1 MNGIGLINATGQPAV
16 AGSFHTLVVQPT
28 SFCNLDCTYCYLPDR
43 RSLRLMS
50 GAVAQACAESIAQQN
65 SGHPVSV
72 VWHGGEPTATPI
84 GLFRGLLAPFEQ
96 LRRAG
101 MVRHEI
107 QTNATLINRQWC
119 ELFTTYGFEVGV
131 SIDGPS
137 ALNRNRLDRAGN
149 ATDARTLRGLQTL
162 AEAGLGYSVISV
174 VTPET
179 IDHAE
184 ALVDFFTDLP
194 GCESVGF
201 NIEEQEGT
209 DRVPVSEDT
218 AYRFWQRLIA
228 RRVGGSPLRIRD
240 VDRLADYV
248 AATRAGRVDHAP
260 YEPIP
265 TVSWDGQVVLLSPE
279 LLGITEPRY
288 GDFIAGNVLQQPI
301 TAMLAAPATW
311 ATSPSSSRPSTTA
324 PTTAPSTTSAGAPRP
339 ATATSSTRRSPPARP
354 PTAEPR
360 DRRSSAPPRTSSP
373 LKEKRH
379 DQRSRGPR
387 QRRARATSPPRRRPA
402 AVDSVY
408 RCGEV

>member
-1 MNGIGLINATGQPAV
+1 MNGIGLINSTGQPAV

-50 GAVAQACAESIAQQN
+50 GAVARACAESIARQN
-65 SGHPVSV
+65 SSHCVSV

-84 GLFRGLLAPFEQ
+84 GLFRGLLAPFEE

-119 ELFTTYGFEVGV
+119 ELFTAYGFEVGV
-131 SIDGPS
+131 SIDGPG

-149 ATDARTLRGLQTL
+149 PTDARTLRGMHTL
-162 AEAGLGYSVISV
+162 ADAGLSYSVICV

-184 ALVDFFTDLP
+184 ALVDFFAGLP
-194 GCESVGF
+194 SCESVGF
-201 NIEEQEGT
+201 NIEEQEGA
-209 DRVPVSEDT
+209 DRAPVAEDA

-240 VDRLADYV
+240 VDRLADYL
-248 AATRAGRVDHAP
+248 AATRAGYVDYAP

-301 TAMLAAPATW
+301 TAMLTRAGDLDYVAEFVTALNGCADRCAFYDFCRGAQAGNRYFEHATFTARETAYCRTTRQTLVRAAADHLTPQG
-311 ATSPSSSRPSTTA
+311 
-324 PTTAPSTTSAGAPRP
+324 GAP
-339 ATATSSTRRSPPARP
+339 
-354 PTAEPR
+354 
-360 DRRSSAPPRTSSP
+360 
-373 LKEKRH
+373 
-379 DQRSRGPR
+379 
-387 QRRARATSPPRRRPA
+387 
-402 AVDSVY
+402 
-408 RCGEV
+408 

>member
-1 MNGIGLINATGQPAV
+1 MNGIGLINATGQPAI

-50 GAVAQACAESIAQQN
+50 GAVARACAESIAQQN
-65 SGHPVSV
+65 SSHPVSV

-84 GLFRGLLAPFEQ
+84 GLFRDLLAPFEE

-131 SIDGPS
+131 SIDGPG
-137 ALNRNRLDRAGN
+137 ALNRNRLDRAGTS
-149 ATDARTLRGLQTL
+149 TDARTLRGMQTL
-162 AEAGLGYSVISV
+162 ADAGLRYSVICV

-179 IDHAE
+179 IGHAE
-184 ALVDFFTDLP
+184 ALVDFFTGLP

-201 NIEEQEGT
+201 NIEEQEGA
-209 DRVPVSEDT
+209 DRAPVSEDA

-240 VDRLADYV
+240 VDRLADYL
-248 AATRAGRVDHAP
+248 AATRAGHADHAP

-301 TAMLAAPATW
+301 TAMI
-311 ATSPSSSRPSTTA
+311 
-324 PTTAPSTTSAGAPRP
+324 AGAGDLGYVAEFVTALNDCADHCAFYDFCRGARGRQPLLRARDVHCPRNDLLP
-339 ATATSSTRRSPPARP
+339 DH
-354 PTAEPR
+354 PT
-360 DRRSSAPPRTSSP
+360 
-373 LKEKRH
+373 
-379 DQRSRGPR
+379 GPR
-387 QRRARATSPPRRRPA
+387 PRRRGPPHPQ
-402 AVDSVY
+402 
-408 RCGEV
+408 GEAP